1 MKHSS
6 CSIVGHLH
14 AAQHANLCADQTPHW
29 PLEGSALGASGTL
42 KQPPMASTEGVA
54 KEGAVDANPHRDQPS
69 RRRHKTDVKG
79 KASRIEAHDED
90 G

>member
-6 CSIVGHLH
+6 CSIVGHLY
-14 AAQHANLCADQTPHW
+14 AAQHANLCADQTPQRPEHW
-29 PLEGSALGASGTL
+29 LEGSALGASGPL
-42 KQPPMASTEGVA
+42 
-54 KEGAVDANPHRDQPS
+54 RDQPS